1 MYRNKSIC
9 VVVPAYN
16 EESQISKVFDTMP
29 DYVDHIVV
37 IDDKSTDNT
46 ALEIERYQKVNQRI
60 VLLKHKKN
68 RGVGGA
74 IATGY
79 KWARDNKIDVTAVMA
94 GDGQMDPDD
103 LESVIKPLVAGVADY
118 SKGNRLFFGDA
129 WNMIPHYRYMGNAFL
144 SLLTKIASGY
154 WHVADSQSGYTAISW
169 MALNRID
176 LNSIYKDYG
185 MPNDLLI
192 KLNQFDFRVSDVH
205 IRPVYNIGEKSGIK
219 LMRVIPRI
227 SWLLFKGFW
236 RRLFFKYVIKDF
248 HPLIFFYILSFLLL
262 VASFPLTFRLFFIW
276 ATTGNIPDINA
287 MALIFTSISGL
298 QTLFFAMWFD
308 MEYNKN
314 LKS

>member
-1 MYRNKSIC
+1 
-9 VVVPAYN
+9 
-16 EESQISKVFDTMP
+16 
-29 DYVDHIVV
+29 
-37 IDDKSTDNT
+37 
-46 ALEIERYQKVNQRI
+46 
-60 VLLKHKKN
+60 
-68 RGVGGA
+68 
-74 IATGY
+74 
-79 KWARDNKIDVTAVMA
+79 
-94 GDGQMDPDD
+94 
-103 LESVIKPLVAGVADY
+103 
-118 SKGNRLFFGDA
+118 
-129 WNMIPHYRYMGNAFL
+129 
-144 SLLTKIASGY
+144 
-154 WHVADSQSGYTAISW
+154 
-169 MALNRID
+169 
-176 LNSIYKDYG
+176 